1 MQLDYDTD
9 YSETRKLDRIIF
21 TIVTLLVIVASLVA
35 FEYGNIALAKRIISI
50 SGSAIVVF
58 FALVEFAYTV

>member
-21 TIVTLLVIVASLVA
+21 TIVTLLIIAAALVA
-35 FEYGNIALAKRIISI
+35 FEYNNIALAKRIISI
-50 SGSAIVVF
+50 LGSAIVVF
-58 FALVEFAYTV
+58 FAVVEFAYTV